1 MAPVRSSAE
10 LRRASD
16 AADPTPS
23 ASDAEKAGL
32 EYVNDGEPGI
42 RRQKRG
48 TGFTY
53 LLDSSGKTVRDP
65 YAMARIRSLAIP
77 PAWTDVWIC
86 ASEHGHLQ
94 ATGRDAK
101 GRKQY
106 RYHVDFIAVRDSA
119 KYERLVEF
127 AKALPAVRES
137 IDEQMALPGLPREK
151 VLATI
156 VHLLDSTLIRV
167 GNDAYARDNASYGI
181 TTLRNSHVKVEGGEL
196 RFQFKGK
203 SGKSWRVTVRDR
215 RVAKIIRSCQELP
228 GQHLFRYLDE
238 DGNALRITSTDVND
252 YLRDTDR
259 VRDHGQGFPHLGRH
273 RAGGEPAAGDRKAR
287 QRDRRQAPDPRG
299 IASGGGAARQHGR
312 DLPQVLRPSQR
323 AGSFHGG
330 HAAPAPPRGQRQRV
344 APGRSGDAALPAARE
359 PSPAPP
365 AAGWDW
371 RAPVPSPWPPDR
383 PRHRPAD
390 DRTRGARRCRSRS
403 AAAPCPAGNRCGR
416 D

>member
-1 MAPVRSSAE
+1 MRSSAD
-10 LRRASD
+10 LRRVSD

-127 AKALPAVRES
+127 AKVLPAVRES
-137 IDEQMALPGLPREK
+137 IDTQMALPGLPREK

-156 VHLLDSTLIRV
+156 VHLLDNTLIRV

-181 TTLRNSHVKVEGGEL
+181 TTLRNSHVKVEGADL

-238 DGNALRITSTDVND
+238 DGNVLRISSTDVND
-252 YLRDTDR
+252 YLRTLTGCEITAKDFRTW
-259 VRDHGQGFPHLGRH
+259 
-273 RAGGEPAAGDRKAR
+273 AGTVLAANLLHETGKPDSATAAKR
-287 QRDRRQAPDPRG
+287 QIREALHQV
-299 IASGGGAARQHGR
+299 AARLGNTVAICRKCYVHPSVLEAFTAGTLR
-312 DLPQVLRPSQR
+312 LRRLAANDNALRPEE
-323 AGSFHGG
+323 
-330 HAAPAPPRGQRQRV
+330 AATLRF
-344 APGRSGDAALPAARE
+344 L
-359 PSPAPP
+359 
-365 AAGWDW
+365 
-371 RAPVPSPWPPDR
+371 
-383 PRHRPAD
+383 
-390 DRTRGARRCRSRS
+390 RRRLK
-403 AAAPCPAGNRCGR
+403 A
-416 D
+416 

>member
-1 MAPVRSSAE
+1 VRSSAD
-10 LRRASD
+10 LRRAND

-42 RRQKRG
+42 RRKKRG

-53 LLDSSGKTVRDP
+53 LDSDGKTVRDP
-65 YAMARIRSLAIP
+65 YDLARIRSLAIP

-94 ATGRDAK
+94 ATGRDSK
-101 GRKQY
+101 DRKQY
-106 RYHVDFIAVRDSA
+106 RYHVDFTAVRDSA

-127 AKALPAVRES
+127 AKILPTVRED
-137 IDEQMALPGLPREK
+137 IETQMALPGLPRDK

-181 TTLRNSHVKVEGGEL
+181 TTLRNGHVKIAGAEL

-238 DGNALRITSTDVND
+238 DGNAQRITSTDVND
-252 YLRDTDR
+252 YLSKLT
-259 VRDHGQGFPHLGRH
+259 
-273 RAGGEPAAGDRKAR
+273 GGEVTAKDFRTWAGTVLAANLLHEIGK
-287 QRDRRQAPDPRG
+287 PD
-299 IASGGGAARQHGR
+299 
-312 DLPQVLRPSQR
+312 
-323 AGSFHGG
+323 
-330 HAAPAPPRGQRQRV
+330 
-344 APGRSGDAALPAARE
+344 
-359 PSPAPP
+359 
-365 AAGWDW
+365 
-371 RAPVPSPWPPDR
+371 
-383 PRHRPAD
+383 
-390 DRTRGARRCRSRS
+390 S
-403 AAAPCPAGNRCGR
+403 AAAAKRQIRTALHQVAMRLGNTVAICRKCYVHPSVLEAYGTGELR
-416 D
+416 LRRLVTKDGALRPDEAATLRFLQRRLKS